1 MLEVRSEESARR
13 LEEKLPPALRLH
25 SVQEVARILKTAH
38 EDLIMLGAPT
48 VMRQPSL
55 QRGFGRQRGPEA
67 AWPSGLQHGR
77 LRSGRQLAPGALPQ
91 VLL

>member
-38 EDLIMLGAPT
+38 EDLIMLKSFLLSF
-48 VMRQPSL
+48 V
-55 QRGFGRQRGPEA
+55 RGILKWKERRHASGP
-67 AWPSGLQHGR
+67 
-77 LRSGRQLAPGALPQ
+77 
-91 VLL
+91 